1 MSGIYIHIPFCK
13 QACHYCDFH
22 FSTSL
27 KNIELLTEAM
37 CKEIKLQKDFFNELK
52 VNTIYFGGGTPSLLD
67 GENLSK
73 IINTL
78 YDTYNIAETPEEFTF
93 EANPDDINIHKLE
106 NWKKIGVDRLSI
118 GVQSFNKD
126 ILKFLNRAHDQI
138 MAEKALEDCKKE
150 GFNRFSLDLI
160 YGIPGRDLEEW
171 RKDIE
176 KALSYDPE
184 HISAYSLTI
193 EEKTVFG
200 NWLNKGKLEP
210 MDDDEV
216 IQQYLLLVNILE
228 DHGYEHYE
236 VSNFAKPGYR
246 AVHNTSYWNS
256 IPYLGIG
263 PSAHSF
269 LNEKRWWNISNNQAY
284 INSINKGII
293 PCESESLSKEDQVN
307 EYIMTKLRLK
317 EGIDNNEF
325 INRFGFDFIEKN
337 KSYLHEISSEGL
349 GVLLNN
355 FFKLTTK
362 GKLFADQIA
371 SNLFY

>member
-37 CKEIKLQKDFFNELK
+37 CKELKLQKDFFNGHK

-67 GENLSK
+67 NNSLNK
-73 IINTL
+73 ITDTL
-78 YDTYNIAETPEEFTF
+78 YETFDLANIPEEFTF
-93 EANPDDINIHKLE
+93 EANPDDINSEKLKT
-106 NWKKIGVDRLSI
+106 WKSIGVDRLSI
-118 GVQSFNKD
+118 GVQSFNKN
-126 ILKFLNRAHDQI
+126 ILKFLNRAHDDM
-138 MAEKALEDCKKE
+138 MAKKALEDCKST

-160 YGIPGRDLEEW
+160 YGIPGRDLNEW

-200 NWLNKGKLEP
+200 NWLRKGKLEP

-216 IQQYLLLVNILE
+216 IQQYLLLVKILE

-236 VSNFAKPGYR
+236 VSNFAKQGCR

-256 IPYLGIG
+256 VPYLGIG

-269 LNEKRWWNISNNQAY
+269 LENKRWWNIANNQAY
-284 INSINKGII
+284 INSLNNGLI
-293 PCESESLSKEDQVN
+293 PYESETLSKENQIN

-317 EGIDNNEF
+317 EGIDNKEF
-325 INRFGFDFIEKN
+325 IKRFDYDFIEKN
-337 KSYLHEISSEGL
+337 KSYLHEISSQEL